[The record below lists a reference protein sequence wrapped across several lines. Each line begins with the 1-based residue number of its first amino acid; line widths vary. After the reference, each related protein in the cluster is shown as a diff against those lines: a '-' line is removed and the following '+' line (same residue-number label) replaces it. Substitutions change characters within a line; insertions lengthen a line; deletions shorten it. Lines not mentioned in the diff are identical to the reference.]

1 MLLSVL
7 VAVQVVAGARADD
20 VNFLLWTRSNP
31 GDLQFHTLLL
41 GDADNLAAAPL
52 TPSDPTALLIHG
64 YTSSGFTGWS
74 RTAKTELLS
83 YSPYNVISVDW
94 ESLAEGPWY
103 PGAVQNTQV
112 VGERTARLLEWLQ
125 EEAGLDTT
133 LVQVTGHSLGAHVSG
148 AIGQHLQGFRLQY
161 ITGLD
166 PAGPLF
172 HNVTSDFRLDASDA
186 EFVQVIHTDACS
198 IIESCLGL
206 AEPCG
211 HVDFYPNAGEYQPGC
226 SDLSKQGE
234 TRGCSHSRAHDYW
247 IESINGETPF
257 LARPCSDWDAYVAG
271 ECDSCGQG
279 CLEMGFH
286 VQKGLTG
293 NYYLR
298 TNDAP
303 PFAMG

>member
-161 ITGLD
+161 ITGKCGLV
-166 PAGPLF
+166 
-172 HNVTSDFRLDASDA
+172 NT
-186 EFVQVIHTDACS
+186 FV
-198 IIESCLGL
+198 
-206 AEPCG
+206 
-211 HVDFYPNAGEYQPGC
+211 
-226 SDLSKQGE
+226 
-234 TRGCSHSRAHDYW
+234 RR
-247 IESINGETPF
+247 
-257 LARPCSDWDAYVAG
+257 
-271 ECDSCGQG
+271 
-279 CLEMGFH
+279 
-286 VQKGLTG
+286 
-293 NYYLR
+293 
-298 TNDAP
+298 
-303 PFAMG
+303 